1 MPRLVTLLADT
12 APARAPRRILRRV
25 ASVAAIATALM
36 FLVFGWTARVL
47 PPASVSSPISVF
59 VVRDELHR
67 GLLLPAPA
75 DGFVEF
81 GFGDWEWYARAQEQ
95 WHRVF
100 ATVLWPT
107 RGTLARREH
116 FASDAT
122 SLRAS
127 MPWAS
132 FDEFVVEAADA
143 ARLRERLDAQF
154 AVGNRDRV
162 IRSGLRMHFVPWDR
176 DYWFADTCAEAVV
189 EWLQELGCRSSWVPL
204 CFDLAIETRNQRP

>member
-1 MPRLVTLLADT
+1 VKPAAIAT
-12 APARAPRRILRRV
+12 PARPPRRLLRRV
-25 ASVAAIATALM
+25 ATTTGIAIALLFAI
-36 FLVFGWTARVL
+36 FGWTARVR
-47 PPASVSSPISVF
+47 PPASVSTPISVF

-67 GLLLPAPA
+67 GLLLPVPTG
-75 DGFVEF
+75 GFVEF

-116 FASDAT
+116 FASDAAA
-122 SLRAS
+122 LRAS

-132 FDEFVVEAADA
+132 FDEFVVDA
-143 ARLRERLDAQF
+143 RDAMRLRERLDAQF
-154 AVGNRDRV
+154 TAGNRDRV

-176 DYWFADTCAEAVV
+176 DYWFGDTCADAVV
-189 EWLQELGCRSSWVPL
+189 EWLQELGCRSSWAPL
-204 CFDLAIETRNQRP
+204 CFDVARETQSR